1 MAIQLLFN
9 NGLEPYK
16 IIQELKEPINV
27 TMRDL
32 RSGTTT
38 KTKYNNH
45 DEAVYKKFV
54 QIIFMALTL
63 ATRNI
68 YILF

>member
-38 KTKYNNH
+38 KTKYDNH
-45 DEAVYKKFV
+45 DEAVYKKV
-54 QIIFMALTL
+54 CTK
-63 ATRNI
+63 
-68 YILF
+68 LFLWL